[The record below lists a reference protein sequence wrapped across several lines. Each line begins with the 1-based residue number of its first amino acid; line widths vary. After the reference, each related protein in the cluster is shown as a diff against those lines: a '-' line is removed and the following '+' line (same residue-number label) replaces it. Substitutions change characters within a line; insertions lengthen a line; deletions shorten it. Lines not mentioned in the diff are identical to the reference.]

1 MSEHEV
7 QSKMWLEIYA
17 HLQSIGMPQ
26 MEGKS
31 AVERCKAFTSGP
43 KDEVAELK
51 EEVDELKSEVD
62 DLEWSAKESD
72 EKIKRLEAEIEDMK
86 DSAFKANNLPDQQK
100 YDLLMENFD
109 KIPLWQL
116 ENFFRNPQKQQ
127 HEKI

>member
-1 MSEHEV
+1 MKLTEKE
-7 QSKMWLEIYA
+7 QESKMWLEIYA

-31 AVERCKAFTSGP
+31 AIERCKAFTSGL

-86 DSAFKANNLPDQQK
+86 DSAFKANNFPDQQK

-116 ENFFRNPQKQQ
+116 ESFFRESSKTTT
-127 HEKI
+127 